1 MESSPTLTLCRGW
14 IPGLSGS
21 QGAKSNRSAVF
32 VFSLLF
38 FTQTDSDP
46 SRGMFL
52 LEAMHGYM
60 THTHTQAQ
68 IQAHVHLRRYACTV
82 HANAVTVYCSKAHAY
97 SLTYIQAYNVYR
109 CTCMYA
115 QRLTCTRHLDLD
127 TGPSQS
133 YKGVHIIIR
142 RDIIVIVYN

>member
-1 MESSPTLTLCRGW
+1 MLETGITLEELWSHLPPTLCRGW

-52 LEAMHGYM
+52 LEAMDGYM
-60 THTHTQAQ
+60 THTQAQ
-68 IQAHVHLRRYACTV
+68 IQAHVHLRRYACTCK
-82 HANAVTVYCSKAHAY
+82 CSH
-97 SLTYIQAYNVYR
+97 SIL
-109 CTCMYA
+109 
-115 QRLTCTRHLDLD
+115 
-127 TGPSQS
+127 
-133 YKGVHIIIR
+133 
-142 RDIIVIVYN
+142 